1 VHRFVNDLYR
11 PVGTYLYGRRMY
23 ELMVYW
29 EAAERGIER
38 QDEDRARLRSRDD
51 PANESRSAS

>member
-29 EAAERGIER
+29 EAAERGI
-38 QDEDRARLRSRDD
+38 
-51 PANESRSAS
+51 AS